1 MRTSSI
7 NHRDLMILRK
17 HKNNEIGHVEDEL
30 RSKEF
35 QRRGHHAAAWGR
47 CLPDRRPVF
56 LSAAEAVGEQSR

>member
-7 NHRDLMILRK
+7 NHRDLMILRN

-35 QRRGHHAAAWGR
+35 QRRG
-47 CLPDRRPVF
+47 
-56 LSAAEAVGEQSR
+56 Q